1 MVSIG
6 EFGSKIKENISRVIV
21 GKEKTIERVL
31 AVLISGGHVLIN
43 DVPGVGKTMLARSL
57 AISLGLEFNRLQC
70 TPDLLPGD
78 VTGISI
84 LNLKTNEFNF
94 RKGPIFTQILL
105 VDEINR
111 TTPRTQSALLE
122 AMAERQ
128 VTVDGRTF
136 HMEKPFFVIAT
147 QNPVEFEGT
156 FPLPEAQLDRFS
168 ISLTMG
174 YPDEK
179 SERKLLK
186 GISTEHPITSLKPVS
201 GQVELDSVLKQVK
214 EVVIEDSVLEYIIS
228 IVNETRNHRDIQ
240 LGVSPR
246 GSIALM
252 ETARAL
258 AGIRGRRFVI
268 PDDVKETASDILSH
282 RIIIK
287 PEARLMRRTNRDV
300 INEIVESLPIPIN
313 DEKT

>member
-1 MVSIG
+1 
-6 EFGSKIKENISRVIV
+6 
-21 GKEKTIERVL
+21 
-31 AVLISGGHVLIN
+31 
-43 DVPGVGKTMLARSL
+43 
-57 AISLGLEFNRLQC
+57 
-70 TPDLLPGD
+70 
-78 VTGISI
+78 
-84 LNLKTNEFNF
+84 
-94 RKGPIFTQILL
+94 GPIFTQILL

-128 VTVDGRTF
+128 VTVDGRSF
-136 HMEKPFFVIAT
+136 QMEKPFFVIAT

-174 YPDEK
+174 YPDEQ

-186 GISTEHPITSLKPVS
+186 GISDEHPITSLKPVS
-201 GQVELDSVLKQVK
+201 GQDELDSVLKQVK
-214 EVVIEDSVLEYIIS
+214 EVEIEDSVLQYIIS
-228 IVNETRNHRDIQ
+228 IVNETRSHRDIQ

-268 PDDVKETASDILSH
+268 PDDVKETACDILSH

-313 DEKT
+313 NEKT

>member
-128 VTVDGRTF
+128 VTVDGRSF
-136 HMEKPFFVIAT
+136 QMEKPFFVIAT

-214 EVVIEDSVLEYIIS
+214 EVEIEDSVLQYIIS
-228 IVNETRNHRDIQ
+228 IVNETRSHRDIQ

-268 PDDVKETASDILSH
+268 PDDVKETACDILSH

-313 DEKT
+313 NEKT

>member
-78 VTGISI
+78 VTGISV

-128 VTVDGRTF
+128 VTVDGRSF
-136 HMEKPFFVIAT
+136 QMEKPFFVIAT

-174 YPDEK
+174 YPDEQ

-186 GISTEHPITSLKPVS
+186 GISDEHPITSLKPVS
-201 GQVELDSVLKQVK
+201 GQDELDSVLKQVK
-214 EVVIEDSVLEYIIS
+214 EVEIEDSVLQYIIS
-228 IVNETRNHRDIQ
+228 IVNETRSHRDIQ

-268 PDDVKETASDILSH
+268 PDDVKETACDILSH

-313 DEKT
+313 NEKT

>member
-78 VTGISI
+78 VTGISV

-111 TTPRTQSALLE
+111 TTPRTQSAL
-122 AMAERQ
+122 
-128 VTVDGRTF
+128 
-136 HMEKPFFVIAT
+136 
-147 QNPVEFEGT
+147 
-156 FPLPEAQLDRFS
+156 
-168 ISLTMG
+168 
-174 YPDEK
+174 
-179 SERKLLK
+179 
-186 GISTEHPITSLKPVS
+186 
-201 GQVELDSVLKQVK
+201 
-214 EVVIEDSVLEYIIS
+214 
-228 IVNETRNHRDIQ
+228 
-240 LGVSPR
+240 
-246 GSIALM
+246 
-252 ETARAL
+252 
-258 AGIRGRRFVI
+258 
-268 PDDVKETASDILSH
+268 
-282 RIIIK
+282 
-287 PEARLMRRTNRDV
+287 
-300 INEIVESLPIPIN
+300 
-313 DEKT
+313 

>member
-122 AMAERQ
+122 RWP
-128 VTVDGRTF
+128 R
-136 HMEKPFFVIAT
+136 
-147 QNPVEFEGT
+147 
-156 FPLPEAQLDRFS
+156 DR
-168 ISLTMG
+168 
-174 YPDEK
+174 
-179 SERKLLK
+179 
-186 GISTEHPITSLKPVS
+186 
-201 GQVELDSVLKQVK
+201 
-214 EVVIEDSVLEYIIS
+214 
-228 IVNETRNHRDIQ
+228 
-240 LGVSPR
+240 SP
-246 GSIALM
+246 
-252 ETARAL
+252 
-258 AGIRGRRFVI
+258 
-268 PDDVKETASDILSH
+268 
-282 RIIIK
+282 
-287 PEARLMRRTNRDV
+287 
-300 INEIVESLPIPIN
+300 
-313 DEKT
+313 

>member
-31 AVLISGGHVLIN
+31 AVMISGGHVLIN

-128 VTVDGRTF
+128 VTVDGRSF
-136 HMEKPFFVIAT
+136 QMEKPFFVIAT

-174 YPDEK
+174 YPDEQ

-186 GISTEHPITSLKPVS
+186 GISDEHPITSLKPVS
-201 GQVELDSVLKQVK
+201 GQDELDSVLKQVK
-214 EVVIEDSVLEYIIS
+214 EVEIEDSVLQYIIS
-228 IVNETRNHRDIQ
+228 IVNETRSHRDIQ

-268 PDDVKETASDILSH
+268 PDDVKETACDILSH

-313 DEKT
+313 NEKT

>member
-136 HMEKPFFVIAT
+136 QMEKPFFVIAT

-313 DEKT
+313 NEKT

>member
-78 VTGISI
+78 VTGISV

-128 VTVDGRTF
+128 VTVDGRSF
-136 HMEKPFFVIAT
+136 QMEKPFFVIAT

-174 YPDEK
+174 YPDEQ

-186 GISTEHPITSLKPVS
+186 GISDEHPITSLKPVS
-201 GQVELDSVLKQVK
+201 GQDELDSVLKQVK
-214 EVVIEDSVLEYIIS
+214 EVEIEDSVLQYIIS
-228 IVNETRNHRDIQ
+228 IVNETRSHRDIQ

-313 DEKT
+313 NEKT

>member
-78 VTGISI
+78 VTGISV

-128 VTVDGRTF
+128 VTVDGRSF
-136 HMEKPFFVIAT
+136 QMEKPFFVIAT

-174 YPDEK
+174 YPDEQ

-186 GISTEHPITSLKPVS
+186 GISDEHPITSLKPVS
-201 GQVELDSVLKQVK
+201 GQDELDSVLKQVK
-214 EVVIEDSVLEYIIS
+214 EV
-228 IVNETRNHRDIQ
+228 
-240 LGVSPR
+240 
-246 GSIALM
+246 
-252 ETARAL
+252 
-258 AGIRGRRFVI
+258 
-268 PDDVKETASDILSH
+268 
-282 RIIIK
+282 
-287 PEARLMRRTNRDV
+287 
-300 INEIVESLPIPIN
+300 
-313 DEKT
+313 

>member
-136 HMEKPFFVIAT
+136 QMEKPFFVIAT

-268 PDDVKETASDILSH
+268 PDDVKETACDILSH

-313 DEKT
+313 NEKT

>member
-136 HMEKPFFVIAT
+136 QMEKPFFVIAT

-201 GQVELDSVLKQVK
+201 GQDELDSVLKQVK
-214 EVVIEDSVLEYIIS
+214 EVEIEDSVLQYIIS
-228 IVNETRNHRDIQ
+228 IVNETRSHRDIQ

-313 DEKT
+313 NEKT

>member
-136 HMEKPFFVIAT
+136 QMEKPFFVIAT

-174 YPDEK
+174 YPDEQ

-186 GISTEHPITSLKPVS
+186 GISDEHPITSLKPVS
-201 GQVELDSVLKQVK
+201 GQDELDSVLKQVK
-214 EVVIEDSVLEYIIS
+214 EVEIEDSVLQYIIS
-228 IVNETRNHRDIQ
+228 IVNETRSHRDIQ

-268 PDDVKETASDILSH
+268 PDDVKETACDILSH

-313 DEKT
+313 NEKT

>member
-43 DVPGVGKTMLARSL
+43 DVPGVGKTLLARSL

-128 VTVDGRTF
+128 VTVDGRSF
-136 HMEKPFFVIAT
+136 QMEKPFFVIAT

-174 YPDEK
+174 YPDEQ

-186 GISTEHPITSLKPVS
+186 GISDEHPITSLKPVS
-201 GQVELDSVLKQVK
+201 GQDELDSVLKQVK
-214 EVVIEDSVLEYIIS
+214 EVEIEDSVLQYIIS
-228 IVNETRNHRDIQ
+228 IVNETRSHRDIQ

-268 PDDVKETASDILSH
+268 PDDVKETACDILSH

-313 DEKT
+313 NEKT

>member
-78 VTGISI
+78 VTGISV

-136 HMEKPFFVIAT
+136 QMEKPFFVIAT

-174 YPDEK
+174 YPDEQ

-186 GISTEHPITSLKPVS
+186 GISDEHPITSLKPVS
-201 GQVELDSVLKQVK
+201 GQDELDSVLKQVK
-214 EVVIEDSVLEYIIS
+214 EVEIEDSVLQYIIS
-228 IVNETRNHRDIQ
+228 IVNETRSHRDIQ

-268 PDDVKETASDILSH
+268 PDDVKETACDILSH

-313 DEKT
+313 NEKT

>member
-78 VTGISI
+78 VTGISV

-128 VTVDGRTF
+128 VTVDGRSF
-136 HMEKPFFVIAT
+136 QMEKPFFVIAT

-174 YPDEK
+174 YPDEQ

-186 GISTEHPITSLKPVS
+186 GISDEHPITSLKPVS
-201 GQVELDSVLKQVK
+201 GQDELDSVLKQVK

-268 PDDVKETASDILSH
+268 PDDVKETACDILSH

-313 DEKT
+313 NEKT

>member
-136 HMEKPFFVIAT
+136 QMEKPFFVIAT

-201 GQVELDSVLKQVK
+201 GQDELDSVLKQVK
-214 EVVIEDSVLEYIIS
+214 EVEIEDSVLEYIIS
-228 IVNETRNHRDIQ
+228 IVNETRSHRDIQ

-313 DEKT
+313 NEKT

>member
-313 DEKT
+313 NEKT

>member
-57 AISLGLEFNRLQC
+57 AISLGLEFSRLQC

-128 VTVDGRTF
+128 VTVDGRSF
-136 HMEKPFFVIAT
+136 QMEKPFFVIAT

-174 YPDEK
+174 YPDEQ

-186 GISTEHPITSLKPVS
+186 GISDEHPITSLKPVS
-201 GQVELDSVLKQVK
+201 GQDELDSVLKQVK
-214 EVVIEDSVLEYIIS
+214 EVEIEDSVLQYIIS
-228 IVNETRNHRDIQ
+228 IVNETRSHRDIQ

-268 PDDVKETASDILSH
+268 PDDVKETACDILSH

-313 DEKT
+313 NEKT

>member
-136 HMEKPFFVIAT
+136 QMEKPFFVIAT

-201 GQVELDSVLKQVK
+201 GQDELDSVLKQVK

-313 DEKT
+313 NEKT

>member
-128 VTVDGRTF
+128 VTVDGRSF
-136 HMEKPFFVIAT
+136 QMEKPFFVIAT

-174 YPDEK
+174 YPDEQ

-186 GISTEHPITSLKPVS
+186 GISDEHPITSLKPVS
-201 GQVELDSVLKQVK
+201 GQDELDSVLKQVK
-214 EVVIEDSVLEYIIS
+214 EVEIEDSVLQYIIS
-228 IVNETRNHRDIQ
+228 IVNETRSHRDIQ

-268 PDDVKETASDILSH
+268 PDDVKETACDILSH

-313 DEKT
+313 NEKT

>member
-136 HMEKPFFVIAT
+136 QMEKPFFVIAT

>member
-136 HMEKPFFVIAT
+136 QMEKPFFVIAT

-186 GISTEHPITSLKPVS
+186 GISDEHPITSLKPVS
-201 GQVELDSVLKQVK
+201 GQDELDSVLKQVK
-214 EVVIEDSVLEYIIS
+214 EVEIEDSVLQYIIS
-228 IVNETRNHRDIQ
+228 IVNETRSHRDIQ

-313 DEKT
+313 NEKT

>member
-136 HMEKPFFVIAT
+136 QMEKPFFVIAT

-287 PEARLMRRTNRDV
+287 PEARLMRRTNRDI
-300 INEIVESLPIPIN
+300 INEIVESLPIPIDN
-313 DEKT
+313 EKT

>member
-84 LNLKTNEFNF
+84 LNVKTNEFNF

-128 VTVDGRTF
+128 VTVDGRSF
-136 HMEKPFFVIAT
+136 QMEKPFFVIAT

-174 YPDEK
+174 YPDEQ

-186 GISTEHPITSLKPVS
+186 GISDEHPITSLKPVS
-201 GQVELDSVLKQVK
+201 GQDELDSVLKQVK

-313 DEKT
+313 NEKT

>member
-1 MVSIG
+1 
-6 EFGSKIKENISRVIV
+6 
-21 GKEKTIERVL
+21 
-31 AVLISGGHVLIN
+31 
-43 DVPGVGKTMLARSL
+43 MLARSL

-136 HMEKPFFVIAT
+136 QMEKPFFVIAT

-201 GQVELDSVLKQVK
+201 GQDELHSVLKQVK

-246 GSIALM
+246 GSISLM

-287 PEARLMRRTNRDV
+287 PEARLMRRTNRDI
-300 INEIVESLPIPIN
+300 INEIVESLPIPIDN
-313 DEKT
+313 EKT

>member
-136 HMEKPFFVIAT
+136 QMEKPFFVIAT

-174 YPDEK
+174 YPDEQ

-186 GISTEHPITSLKPVS
+186 GISDEHPITSLKPVS
-201 GQVELDSVLKQVK
+201 GQDELDSVLKQVK
-214 EVVIEDSVLEYIIS
+214 EVEIEDSVLQYIIS
-228 IVNETRNHRDIQ
+228 IVNETRSHRDIQ

-313 DEKT
+313 NEKT